1 MEKNITDDIRRILSL
16 SVSKDYV
23 EYILNSIII
32 GVIED
37 IKETADEEY
46 GNDDIRFA
54 IGRVICK
61 KFGYFV

>member
-1 MEKNITDDIRRILSL
+1 MKKIIIDDVRKILSL

-23 EYILNSIII
+23 EYILGSIIE

-37 IKETADEEY
+37 IEETADEEY
-46 GNDDIRFA
+46 NDDDIRFA

-61 KFGYFV
+61 KFGYLV

>member
-23 EYILNSIII
+23 EYILNSIIV

-46 GNDDIRFA
+46 SDDDIRFA